1 MPSVVNEHNR
11 DILALYGISLKKEHK
26 AASIMRLK
34 DAESDTRIN
43 RGLYEKLIQL
53 TIQEITEP
61 EQAVVMGGT

>member
-34 DAESDTRIN
+34 DAEADTRIN

-53 TIQEITEP
+53 TIQ
-61 EQAVVMGGT
+61 Q